1 MKKSIAVML
10 LASALML
17 SACGNVDNSKVSES
31 KETTEETTT
40 ETTTESTTESTT
52 EATTESTEDE
62 RMLKM
67 TGAEVAAAI
76 KPAYGS
82 ELKDFNNTYESVY
95 TGLTDNPNLDV
106 DVKKYH
112 KTYLEEENSKKG
124 IKNFVSF
131 GISNVDPDNFE
142 KSYFIFI
149 YVIEMDMNSDDYKAL
164 AVGSDIKPMIFS
176 GDSGPVNEKLKVSA
190 INGQYVIACCE
201 MYQDGGKSVSNHAS
215 PFKYDGI
222 DKVIKAFEELKNA

>member
-1 MKKSIAVML
+1 MKKRIAVML

-17 SACGNVDNSKVSES
+17 SACGNVDNSKDSES

-40 ETTTESTTESTT
+40 ETTETTTESTT

-67 TGAEVAAAI
+67 TGAEIAAAI

-82 ELKDFNNTYESVY
+82 ELTDFNNTYESVY
-95 TGLTDNPNLDV
+95 NGLTDNPDLEE

-131 GISNVDPDNFE
+131 GISKVDPDNFE
-142 KSYFIFI
+142 KTYFIFI

-164 AVGSDIKPMIFS
+164 AVGSDINPMIFS
-176 GDSGPVNEKLKVSA
+176 RNSGPVNEKLKVSA

-215 PFKYDGI
+215 PFKFEGI
-222 DKVIKAFEELKNA
+222 DNVIKAFEELKNA

>member
-1 MKKSIAVML
+1 MKKRIAVML

-17 SACGNVDNSKVSES
+17 SACGNVDNSKDSES

-40 ETTTESTTESTT
+40 ETTTESTT

>member
-1 MKKSIAVML
+1 MKKRIAVML

-17 SACGNVDNSKVSES
+17 SACGNVDNSKDSES

-40 ETTTESTTESTT
+40 ETTTESTT

-67 TGAEVAAAI
+67 TGVEVAAAI

>member
-1 MKKSIAVML
+1 MKKRIAVML

-17 SACGNVDNSKVSES
+17 SACGNVDNSKDSES

-40 ETTTESTTESTT
+40 ETTETTTESTT

>member
-1 MKKSIAVML
+1 MKKRIAVML

-40 ETTTESTTESTT
+40 ETTETTTESTT

-131 GISNVDPDNFE
+131 GISKVDPDNFE

-164 AVGSDIKPMIFS
+164 AVGSDINPMIFS

-201 MYQDGGKSVSNHAS
+201 MYHDGGKSVSNHAS
-215 PFKYDGI
+215 PFKYEGI
-222 DKVIKAFEELKNA
+222 DKIIKAFEELKNA